1 MPIAEEFKDKEE
13 ALHFHEKL
21 GEKVKANTEAY
32 ALTKV
37 LQGKLQLD
45 SFNSIEKTKV
55 SINYL

>member
-1 MPIAEEFKDKEE
+1 MPIVEEYKDKEE
-13 ALHFHEKL
+13 ALQFLEKL
-21 GEKVKANTEAY
+21 GEKVKTNSEAY

-37 LQGKLQLD
+37 LQGQIQLD